1 MRITTEPIG
10 GEDIVPWYYRL
21 LPIVV
26 LIAVMMGGIFIPATS
41 LIDDKQRRTYQALL
55 VTPATVYEVI
65 WSKMLL
71 GGLVS
76 FLMGLMILALNRSL
90 SVHAVPLISVLA
102 IIAMSAS
109 CVGSILGVIAKDMK
123 SVTTIAQSLMLL
135 TYAPAILNLFPK
147 YRGGSRCF
155 SQPTTF
161 SPITKDIRRKT
172 QVFRCVGN
180 RSANGYI
187 CTIPGHPDWG
197 HSQKEPRRPFCASFA
212 AELSPRKR
220 YD

>member
-1 MRITTEPIG
+1 MVSLQYREPVVRITTEPIG

-55 VTPATVYEVI
+55 VTPVTVYEVI

-109 CVGSILGVIAKDMK
+109 CVGSIIGVIAKDMK
-123 SVTTIAQSLMLL
+123 SVTTIAQSLMLFM
-135 TYAPAILNLFPK
+135 YAPAILNLFPK
-147 YRGGSRCF
+147 
-155 SQPTTF
+155 
-161 SPITKDIRRKT
+161 
-172 QVFRCVGN
+172 
-180 RSANGYI
+180 
-187 CTIPGHPDWG
+187 IPGWIQMLFPTYYFFSH
-197 HSQKEPRRPFCASFA
+197 
-212 AELSPRKR
+212 
-220 YD
+220 Y

>member
-55 VTPATVYEVI
+55 VTPVTVYEVI

-109 CVGSILGVIAKDMK
+109 CVGSIIGVIAKDMK
-123 SVTTIAQSLMLL
+123 SVTTIAQSLMLFM
-135 TYAPAILNLFPK
+135 YAPAILNLFPK
-147 YRGGSRCF
+147 IPGWIQMLF
-155 SQPTTF
+155 PTYYFF
-161 SPITKDIRRKT
+161 SPLLKISGGRLKSSDVWEIAVLMAIFVLFQAILIGVTRKKSHA
-172 QVFRCVGN
+172 V
-180 RSANGYI
+180 RSV
-187 CTIPGHPDWG
+187 PL
-197 HSQKEPRRPFCASFA
+197 SQ
-212 AELSPRKR
+212 LS
-220 YD
+220 